1 MSDLSALLLVF
12 LLIVGSLI
20 VVAGVLFSII
30 FILEIILEPKVKF
43 LRTITTDNN
52 NYKFSVYSYGNI
64 FTKKQL
70 YALEKDLHTP
80 IDFIYTEQGELASYS
95 EKKAVQ
101 GKILEQLKTKNK
113 IKEQIIS
120 AENNFTR
127 LKKSHDNNS

>member
-1 MSDLSALLLVF
+1 MSDLSTLLL
-12 LLIVGSLI
+12 LLLIIVGSLLI
-20 VVAGVLFSII
+20 IAGVFFSII

-43 LRTITTDNN
+43 LRTITDNN

-70 YALEKDLHTP
+70 YALEKDLHAPT
-80 IDFIYTEQGELASYS
+80 DFIYTDQGELASYS
-95 EKKAVQ
+95 QRKAVKE
-101 GKILEQLKTKNK
+101 KILERLKLENK
-113 IKEQIIS
+113 IKEQIVA

>member
-1 MSDLSALLLVF
+1 MSDLSTLLL
-12 LLIVGSLI
+12 LLLIIVGSLLI
-20 VVAGVLFSII
+20 IAGVFFSII

-43 LRTITTDNN
+43 LRTITDNN

-70 YALEKDLHTP
+70 YALEKDKHTTS
-80 IDFIYTEQGELASYS
+80 DFIYTEQGELASYS
-95 EKKAVQ
+95 ERKAVKE
-101 GKILEQLKTKNK
+101 KILERLKLENK
-113 IKEQIIS
+113 IKEQILS

>member
-1 MSDLSALLLVF
+1 MSDLFALLFLF
-12 LLIVGSLI
+12 LLIVGSSI
-20 VVAGVLFSII
+20 VVAWALFSII

-43 LRTITTDNN
+43 LRTITDNN
-52 NYKFSVYSYGNI
+52 NCKFSVYSYGNI

-80 IDFIYTEQGELASYS
+80 TDFIYTEQGELASYS
-95 EKKAVQ
+95 ERKAVKE
-101 GKILEQLKTKNK
+101 KILERLKLENK
-113 IKEQIIS
+113 IKEQILS